1 MNRRNLIKCMGLAA
15 AAATLSPITVGAIEK
30 INKTK
35 RKRSLRVA
43 HITDIHMRPEHDA
56 PNRFRKCMEDIKK
69 HKVDFF

>member
-1 MNRRNLIKCMGLAA
+1 MGLAA